1 MPTKMSANPPFI
13 VDENNIIVGVT
24 GQRFAPKS
32 YTNFNS
38 VSVVPVASTFSTV
51 TSFDSNSGS
60 VRLNGTGAHGL
71 TTAVVITP
79 AINTGVYVT
88 WTAGS
93 GVSGVYPVTAIDT
106 DTTGTKLTI
115 NLPYVS
121 GTATFSTSSSTVATV
136 TFSSY
141 NLVSGQTTVL
151 PTYNSPVLV
160 NWTSH
165 GRKPGDTVQFA
176 TATSLPTGLATS
188 TTYYVSRVIDAN
200 SFTIT
205 DGPGGTVEIVC
216 TSNGSGTQTVIVTPT
231 IVTWT
236 AHGRSVGDQVR
247 FTTTGSLPTGFS
259 TATTYYVNNVISANS
274 FTLSASAGGASIL
287 ATAVGSG
294 THTCILWYGTAA
306 VKAATEAITLASF
319 TIEGG
324 LLSLNGNMECNALFS
339 MTSSANAKRLIMS
352 YGGSALFDSG
362 AGSYTSI
369 TSVNV
374 NKIAWAR
381 GSGTI
386 VTSAAAATGHGTSTS
401 ATQALTL
408 AYTTDLTFAITATLA
423 THNEVINVQGY
434 QVSVQ

>member
-1 MPTKMSANPPFI
+1 MSANHPFV

-32 YTNFNS
+32 YTNFNP

-51 TSFDSNSGS
+51 TSFDSNSGN

-294 THTCILWYGTAA
+294 THTCIFWYGTAA

-339 MTSSANAKRLIMS
+339 MTSAAVNKVLEIEYASNDI
-352 YGGSALFDSG
+352 YNSG
-362 AGSYTSI
+362 NLTTTTTA
-369 TSVNV
+369 NV
-374 NKIAWAR
+374 NKIVWAR
-381 GSGTI
+381 GAGKI
-386 VTSAAAATGHGTSTS
+386 VTGAASATGHGTGSVAYQEFTVAYGS
-401 ATQALTL
+401 DQTFVIKATIATANNIVTL
-408 AYTTDLTFAITATLA
+408 
-423 THNEVINVQGY
+423 EGY
-434 QVSVQ
+434 QVTVE